1 MKDNTFELLDRAMCD
16 EALAFLKRISALE
29 NDDLWAFARLIA
41 ETERPAGTTGTT
53 LGDIFHT
60 AKNMIVLEEAQSMIY
75 NFNEGE

>member
-41 ETERPAGTTGTT
+41 ETKLPPGTIGTT
-53 LGDIFHT
+53 LGDVFCS
-60 AKNMIVLEEAQSMIY
+60 AKNMIVLEEAASMIY